1 MLDQTRDAGTQPNNF
16 GFGENEVMLRDS
28 VKKFFK
34 NNLSTEKLH
43 RLVAGD
49 FDLHRDATAKWDKEL
64 WQQMVELG
72 WTGLAVPEAAGGIG
86 MSAVAVASIAEE
98 AGKAALPSP
107 LIPTLCSTYVLKACS
122 SAIASSALESIV
134 NGSAFS
140 LAITNQKGSW
150 EPEQTDVSVEN
161 NQLNGT
167 AYFVQ
172 DAQKVDSFIVSAKN
186 SKGVGLYLVDAKT
199 QGLTINQDAIVDLT
213 RDQAHLSF
221 NKVEAKCLTES
232 GSDALTQAHPAL
244 LTIVAADMVG
254 AAEWQLQTTT
264 EYAKMRK
271 QFERQ
276 IGFFQA
282 VKHPLV
288 NLMVMIDQAKSLV
301 YNAACAIDHE
311 PEKAEQYARMANS
324 MASDMADFGSGRSVQ
339 LHGGIG
345 FTWEC
350 FIHIY
355 FKRQMHNQFLYGDGK
370 YQRSKLAD
378 MILGAV
384 SQ

>member
-1 MLDQTRDAGTQPNNF
+1 MLDQTKDAGTQPNNF

-34 NNLSTEKLH
+34 KNLSTEKLH

-49 FDLHRDATAKWDKEL
+49 FDLHRDTTAKWDKEL

-72 WTGLAVPEAAGGIG
+72 WTGLAVPEAVGGIG

-98 AGKAALPSP
+98 AGRAALPSP
-107 LIPTLCSTYVLKACS
+107 LIPTLCSTYVLKACKS
-122 SAIASSALESIV
+122 DIANSALESIA
-134 NGSAFS
+134 NGSAFT
-140 LAITNQKGSW
+140 LAITNQRGSW
-150 EPEQTDVSVEN
+150 EPEQSDVTVNN
-161 NQLNGT
+161 NQLTGT

-172 DAQKVDSFIVSAKN
+172 DAQKVDAFIVSAKTAN
-186 SKGVGLYLVDAKT
+186 GVALYLVNANA

-213 RDQAHLSF
+213 RDQAHLDF
-221 NKVEAKCLTES
+221 DAVEAKCLTQS
-232 GSDALTQAHPAL
+232 GSDALIQALPAL

-288 NLMVMIDQAKSLV
+288 NLMTMIDQAKSLV

-350 FIHIY
+350 FVHIY

-378 MILGAV
+378 MILGSVA
-384 SQ
+384 